1 MVEIPRPRR
10 EAMPPAPRPSNDLP
24 PPAPPSGA
32 RMYSAERRMA
42 PAPSRMLPTRAP
54 APAPARMAERLPMT
68 PRAPSRPSAP
78 LRSET
83 SRDIEDSAGSPPVF
97 IKVDKYTDIV
107 KHLQKLKGY
116 SLSLRDALDALSDI
130 EKEINTGITIAHR
143 ALDDFNTIISVLDSK
158 ITKADSTS
166 DIDIDSSEDVDEYV
180 KGIYEQMEKIKAE
193 LRSVEK

>member
-10 EAMPPAPRPSNDLP
+10 EAIPPAPRPANDLP
-24 PPAPPSGA
+24 PPMPPSGA
-32 RMYSAERRMA
+32 RMPVA
-42 PAPSRMLPTRAP
+42 PAPSRMAPPARAP
-54 APAPARMAERLPMT
+54 APMPARMTGFPSQE
-68 PRAPSRPSAP
+68 PRIPSRPALP
-78 LRSET
+78 PRSET

-180 KGIYEQMEKIKAE
+180 KGIYDQMEKIKAE

>member
-1 MVEIPRPRR
+1 
-10 EAMPPAPRPSNDLP
+10 MPPAPRPANDLP

-32 RMYSAERRMA
+32 RMPMA
-42 PAPSRMLPTRAP
+42 PAPMPETAPRAAAPAP
-54 APAPARMAERLPMT
+54 APAPARMPERISDYSE
-68 PRAPSRPSAP
+68 PRMPSKPSP
-78 LRSET
+78 PPRSIA
-83 SRDIEDSAGSPPVF
+83 RDIETSAGSPPVF

-130 EKEINTGITIAHR
+130 EKEINTGISIAHR
-143 ALDDFNTIISVLDSK
+143 ALDDFNTIISTLDSK
-158 ITKADSTS
+158 ITKADTTS

-180 KGIYEQMEKIKAE
+180 KGIYDQMEKIKAE